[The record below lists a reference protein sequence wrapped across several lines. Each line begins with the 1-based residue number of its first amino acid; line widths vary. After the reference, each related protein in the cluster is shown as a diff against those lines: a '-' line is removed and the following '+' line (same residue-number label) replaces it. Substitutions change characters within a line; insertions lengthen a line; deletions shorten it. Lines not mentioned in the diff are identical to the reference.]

1 MSRNFI
7 SVIQICDS
15 SKSKSV
21 WTSRNV
27 ECDDS
32 DPCTYNDFCQT
43 DGLCEGVLLSCN
55 LPCES
60 CDGTNVCQVEGCVI
74 DGACGCLVDGE
85 CYADGAEN
93 PANQCQFCHTGNS
106 RTAWTDYADGK
117 ECNDSDPC
125 TRDDAC
131 HFQIQSAVCSGTD
144 FSSEAACTE
153 VSPCVKETYC
163 DGTECRPVY
172 YASDRQCY
180 ANADKCDY
188 PDLYCSGNHAECR
201 YCVDE
206 GACTSVTPANSPKP
220 VRGVDL
226 RYATTF
232 VYKTGTSEYL
242 DVVYAPNGKGYLML
256 TSASTIRIRFQNY
269 TVPCDDVAFHWQ
281 IVRTAD
287 DVVVY
292 SQVDEAGSDG
302 TLDVEAVDQLSL
314 DNGAVYRIVVDVR
327 NVRNVSSVDESNNVL
342 VDVTAPLMGD
352 VYDGSAVEGDRDYQT
367 STTTITAHWDP
378 DALVDD
384 ESGMNTSSYEMA
396 VGTTA
401 GGTDVSDYGYS
412 DVSSATVNSLNLVD
426 GVTYYVTLKVS
437 NLAGLVSTGSSDGV
451 TVDVTE
457 PVPGTLTIVAS
468 TTDPSQIDYIVNRT
482 SQIVAYLSDCQD
494 PESGILETKYRVCV
508 RKVTESTDTTCND
521 DRVYTCSDSLSCF
534 MDIELDVYED
544 NEILDDDVLISGYY
558 YTVVLQVTNGAGAV
572 VTLSSNAVLVDYSSP
587 TVGTV
592 LDGTSDP
599 EADFQAD
606 NASLHSRWSGIK
618 DEQSALDYCQLAVFK
633 NFGFADEQI
642 VSPFEVV
649 PTEGETT
656 VTNLVLYTGTR
667 YYSVVKCYNKAGLF
681 SLSSSDGVLIDA
693 FPPTPTE
700 IKDIRYEEKLADVNT
715 DSDFQ
720 TSLDGIKT
728 KWKVFSAASGL
739 DVCSWSLNDGD
750 WKDIPPYNATH
761 VLTMQLSVGDLYV
774 AAVQCTS
781 FSGLTTM
788 VKSDGITADST
799 APFAGTVIDL
809 CPDFC
814 GVDDDVSYTSSVD
827 VLRFRWHNFG
837 DAESGIASYAWNY
850 DEACDGFFLLPGFR
864 NIPDGQTEAVGNVT
878 LVQNTVYCV
887 TVRATNRAGMTID
900 AHSNGILVDHTPPD
914 EVAAMDGTSPTTDI
928 DSQTDSTSITFTWS
942 LITDAESY
950 ILELQVGLGTV
961 PNDCDVVPMT
971 PVGNVTTAYTFDNLD
986 LVVGLVYFSKVCA
999 TNGARLKTCV
1009 HTDGILIDDPPPID
1023 DTGVEI
1029 GFVPPPI
1036 YYQAN
1041 ETHLSAYWYK
1051 YPASVDVGHFAMGI
1065 GTSYESSDVMDFVGV
1080 GANVSHGAN
1089 VFLDTGI
1096 PYYAL
1101 VKFFDSSGEE
1111 LDTRSSYGVV
1121 VDVTPPIVPATS
1133 VQFRFSDETII
1144 EARWD
1149 DFVETETFV
1158 RYYKWAVGT
1167 TLCGAEVH
1175 TYTNVGLQKTATR
1188 QVEFVSGITY
1198 YVAVAALNAAGLTSK
1213 ACSDGVLYDDSPP
1226 VAGSVRDGSEAGKD
1240 IDYERNE
1247 ITIAANWDAFVDGES
1262 GVTRCFVGIG
1272 TSRVVDDK
1280 VPFVEVSPNVT
1291 EYEFVHVALEFGR
1304 TFYSLVK
1311 CTNGVDLTTVGSS
1324 DGVVFDDTPP
1334 IAGTVATLQYQSSS
1348 SKLEATWKD
1357 FRDAESFVDRCAW
1370 AIGTEKNHE
1379 QVQNFQS
1386 VYLNEK
1392 AVATGLSLRT
1402 DISYIVTVQ
1411 CVNGARQ
1418 WASASSDGLIIDMSP
1433 PDGGQV
1439 YDGAEG
1445 DIDWHDSTIGIDSHW
1460 SDFSDPESGI
1470 VQYKWFLGT
1479 YAGGCEV
1486 ASVLN
1491 LPPDSTLYSCQQ
1503 CVFLAGMRYYI
1514 TVIAVNGAGLK
1525 MSNASD
1531 GFVVDLTEPN
1541 SGVLSDPKWLTNDW
1555 LQFTWTGGDDYESGP
1570 PQCVLVAV
1578 GSEGT
1583 LTQNQLQNSS
1593 NQVVFVE
1600 RTSLPEAD
1608 VLTLSINCTDRAGLS
1623 SASPIIAVDA
1633 SPPIPGAIYLLYYD
1647 ALSITIRW
1655 DNFYDPDSVLTT
1667 MTLRFSTA
1675 FFNDSVSTSASDTQY
1690 TYHASKAVGVIGNVY
1705 DVSASAR
1712 SAVGLQSPS
1721 VVDIFNFSH
1730 PQSSLDFNYCCDI
1743 ELSVPSNTT
1752 IRTRWNWRCGLND
1765 ESTRL
1770 GYRYRYSIGTVPD
1783 GSQILD
1789 FTDVGIAREALCDD
1803 CELIQGAYYYVALH
1817 ASSDNFQT
1825 FSSRQ
1830 SSPFLIDV
1838 TPPVSS
1844 GPVQDGLNGDKDYYE
1859 FDETF
1864 AATWVGVHDPE
1875 TSIKYCNA
1883 SVLEKSGGTVLWNMN
1898 AIPYASVSGDHLPW
1912 THAHAYRTRF
1922 VCVSGGGLSAAKES
1936 DGFTVDATP
1945 PTVGRVAMAILS
1957 EVRLL
1962 VNISGTWSGFND
1974 AESRIAFYSW
1984 SLVESSETYA
1994 DKLFVFVGTETSF
2007 TATVNLTRGQW
2018 YEIVVRAT
2026 NGAGLQTHG
2035 SSPATVY
2042 DLTAPIGSFVNDGSM
2057 TDDVDYVTSA
2067 SGFESS
2073 WGEMSDPETKIV
2085 ECFWY
2090 VGREPNGSSVLSPR
2104 AVAVG
2109 AGSGQCDDC
2118 VLSSGV
2124 RYYST
2129 LSCYNEAGLQG
2140 ILSSDGVLVDV
2151 TPPVAGRVYSGNAQS
2166 LRMQYR
2172 SNLHV
2177 INCSWEAFT
2186 DKESGISTY
2195 TVCLGKMKGTCD
2207 MAVAEGLSSD
2217 VSLWTFSGLELVDKE
2232 YYFCTVTAQNR
2243 AGLNATASS
2252 DGVKIDLTKPVAGT
2266 VIDSS
2271 DGKSSCRSDNATTI
2285 ATWSHFSDVESG
2297 IVEYEWG
2304 VGTVAGS
2311 DDVLPFDSVGLK
2323 ESATSNA
2330 TMPVGM
2336 VYVSVRA
2343 TNGAG
2348 LTVVGV
2354 SDGKRV
2360 YEFGHVPSSC
2370 VLFES

>member
-1 MSRNFI
+1 M
-7 SVIQICDS
+7 
-15 SKSKSV
+15 
-21 WTSRNV
+21 
-27 ECDDS
+27 
-32 DPCTYNDFCQT
+32 
-43 DGLCEGVLLSCN
+43 
-55 LPCES
+55 
-60 CDGTNVCQVEGCVI
+60 I

-125 TRDDAC
+125 TRDDKC
-131 HFQIQSAVCSGTD
+131 HFQIQSAICSGID
-144 FSSEAACTE
+144 FSSESACME

-172 YASDRQCY
+172 YATDRQCY

-188 PDLYCSGNHAECR
+188 PDLFCSGNHAECR
-201 YCVDE
+201 YCVNE

-226 RYATTF
+226 RYAATF

-242 DVVYAPNGKGYLML
+242 DVVYAPNGNGYLML
-256 TSASTIRIRFQNY
+256 TSASTIQIRFQNY
-269 TVPCDDVAFHWQ
+269 TVPCDDVTFHWR
-281 IVRTAD
+281 IVRTVD

-292 SQVDEAGSDG
+292 SQVDEASSDG
-302 TLDVEAVDQLSL
+302 TLDVEAVDKLSL
-314 DNGAVYRIVVDVR
+314 DNGAVYRIVVDAR
-327 NVRNVSSVDESNNVL
+327 NVRNVSSIDESENIL
-342 VDVTAPLMGD
+342 VDTTAPLMGD

-378 DALVDD
+378 DALLDD
-384 ESGMNTSSYEMA
+384 ESGMDTSSYEIA

-401 GGTDVSDYGYS
+401 GGTDVSDYVYAN
-412 DVSSATVNSLNLVD
+412 VSSATVDGLNLND
-426 GVTYYVTLKVS
+426 GVTYYVTLKVA
-437 NLAGLVSTGSSDGV
+437 NLAGLVSTASSDGV

-457 PVPGTLTIVAS
+457 PVPGTLAIVAS
-468 TTDPSQIDYIVNRT
+468 TMDPSQIDYIANRT
-482 SQIVAYLSDCQD
+482 NRIDAYLSDCQD
-494 PESGILETKYRVCV
+494 PESGILETEYRVCV
-508 RKVTESTDTTCND
+508 RKVTETTDTACND
-521 DRVYTCSDSLSCF
+521 DRVYTCSDPLSCF
-534 MDIELDVYED
+534 MDIELDVYKD
-544 NEILDDDVLISGYY
+544 SEILDEDALMSGYY
-558 YTVVLQVTNGAGAV
+558 YTVILQVTNGAGAA
-572 VTLSSNAVLVDYSSP
+572 VTLSSNAVLVDYSAP

-606 NASLHSRWSGIK
+606 NTSLHARWSGIK
-618 DEQSALDYCQLAVFK
+618 DEQSTLDYCQLAVFK
-633 NFGFADEQI
+633 NFGLPGEKI
-642 VSPFEVV
+642 VSPFEDV

-681 SLSSSDGVLIDA
+681 SHSSSDGVFIDA

-700 IKDIRYEEKLADVNT
+700 IKDIRYEENLADVNA
-715 DSDFQ
+715 DADFQ

-750 WKDIPPYNATH
+750 WTQIPPYNATH
-761 VLTMQLSVGDLYV
+761 VLTIQLNEGDLYV

-781 FSGLTTM
+781 FSGLTTT
-788 VKSDGITADST
+788 VKSDGITPDST
-799 APFAGTVIDL
+799 GPIAGVVVDL

-814 GVDDDVSYTSSVD
+814 GVDDDISYTSSVD
-827 VLRFRWHNFG
+827 VLRFRWDGFG
-837 DAESGIASYAWNY
+837 DDESGIASYAWNY
-850 DEACDGFFLLPGFR
+850 DETCAGFFLLAEFR
-864 NIPDGQTEAVGNVT
+864 EVPEGQTEVIGNVT

-887 TVRATNRAGMTID
+887 AVRATNGAGLKID
-900 AHSNGILVDHTPPD
+900 AQSDGFRVDHTPPD
-914 EVAAMDGTSPTTDI
+914 EVAAMDGTSPTADI
-928 DSQTDSTSITFTWS
+928 DSQTESTSITFTWS

-950 ILELQVGLGTV
+950 ILELEVGLGTA
-961 PNDCDVVPMT
+961 PNEDDVVPLT
-971 PVGNVTTAYTFDNLD
+971 PLGNATTTYTFDSLD
-986 LVVGLVYFSKVCA
+986 LVVGQVYFSKVCA
-999 TNGARLKTCV
+999 TNGARLTTCV
-1009 HTDGILIDDPPPID
+1009 HTDGILIDEPPPVG

-1029 GFVPPPI
+1029 GVVPPPI
-1036 YYQAN
+1036 HYQAN
-1041 ETHLSAYWYK
+1041 ETHLFAYWYK
-1051 YPASVDVGHFAMGI
+1051 YPASTIVGHFAMGI
-1065 GTSYESSDVMDFVGV
+1065 GTSDQDPDVMDYVDVGT
-1080 GANVSHGAN
+1080 NVSYDTDVSLQAGA
-1089 VFLDTGI
+1089 T
-1096 PYYAL
+1096 YYAL
-1101 VKFFDSSGEE
+1101 VKLFDLSGGEKE
-1111 LDTRSSYGVV
+1111 TTPSYGVV
-1121 VDVTPPIVPATS
+1121 VDNTPPIAPAT
-1133 VQFRFSDETII
+1133 VQLRILSEMII
-1144 EARWD
+1144 EASWD
-1149 DFVETETFV
+1149 DFAEDESFV

-1167 TLCGAEVH
+1167 SPCGAEVH
-1175 TYTNVGLQKTATR
+1175 PYTNVGQQTTANR
-1188 QVEFVSGITY
+1188 QIEFVSGLTY
-1198 YVAVAALNAAGLTSK
+1198 YVAVSALNAAGLTSK

-1226 VAGSVRDGSEAGKD
+1226 VAGNVRDGWETGKD
-1240 IDYERNE
+1240 IDYETKE
-1247 ITIAANWDAFVDGES
+1247 MTIAANWDSFVDGDS

-1272 TSRVVDDK
+1272 TSRVLADK
-1280 VPFVEVSPNVT
+1280 SPFVEVSPSVT
-1291 EYEFVHVALEFGR
+1291 LYEFVGVALEPGK
-1304 TFYSLVK
+1304 TFYALVN
-1311 CTNGVDLTTVGSS
+1311 CTNGVGMAILGSS
-1324 DGVVFDDTPP
+1324 DGVVVDDTPP
-1334 IAGTVATLQYQSSS
+1334 VAGTVTTLRYQSSS
-1348 SKLEATWKD
+1348 SELQAWWKN
-1357 FRDAESFVDRCAW
+1357 FSDAESFVYVCDW
-1370 AIGTEKNHE
+1370 AIGTEENPE
-1379 QVQNFQS
+1379 QVQKFQS
-1386 VYLNEK
+1386 VFLNEK
-1392 AVATGLSLRT
+1392 AVANGLSLST
-1402 DISYIVTVQ
+1402 GVSYIVTVQ
-1411 CVNGARQ
+1411 CSNGAGLS
-1418 WASASSDGLIIDMSP
+1418 ASASSDGLIVDVSS
-1433 PDGGQV
+1433 PDGGNV

-1491 LPPDSTLYSCQQ
+1491 LPPDSTSYSCEQ

-1514 TVIAVNGAGLK
+1514 TVVAVNGAGLK

-1541 SGVLSDPKWLTNDW
+1541 SGILSDAKWATNDW

-1570 PQCVLVAV
+1570 PQCVLVAI
-1578 GSEGT
+1578 GSEGA
-1583 LTQNQLQNSS
+1583 LTQNPLQSNT

-1608 VLTLSINCTDRAGLS
+1608 VLTLSINCTDQAGMS
-1623 SASPIIAVDA
+1623 SASPIITVDA
-1633 SPPIPGAIYLLYYD
+1633 SPPIQGAVYLLYYD
-1647 ALSITIRW
+1647 AFSITIRW
-1655 DNFYDPDSVLTT
+1655 DHFYDPESALTT
-1667 MTLRFSTA
+1667 MTFRFSTA
-1675 FFNDSVSTSASDTQY
+1675 FFNESVSTSASDTQY
-1690 TYHASKAVGVIGNVY
+1690 TYRAPNAVGVIGNVY

-1721 VVDIFNFSH
+1721 VVETFNFSH

-1743 ELSVPSNTT
+1743 ELSLPSNTT

-1789 FTDVGIAREALCDD
+1789 FTNVGTAREALCDD
-1803 CELIQGAYYYVALH
+1803 CELIQAADYYVTLH
-1817 ASSDNFQT
+1817 ASSDDFQT
-1825 FSSRQ
+1825 YSSRQ
-1830 SSPFLIDV
+1830 SSPFLIDL

-1844 GPVQDGLNGDKDYYE
+1844 EPVQDGLQGDKDYYE
-1859 FDETF
+1859 YNETF

-1883 SVLEKSGGTVLWNMN
+1883 SVLEKSGETVVWNMDE
-1898 AIPYASVSGDHLPW
+1898 IPLATVSGVHLPW
-1912 THAHAYRTRF
+1912 IHAHTYRTRF
-1922 VCVSGGGLSAAKES
+1922 LCVSGGGLWAAKES

-1945 PTVGRVAMAILS
+1945 PTVGRVAMAILNGWRS
-1957 EVRLL
+1957 FANV
-1962 VNISGTWSGFND
+1962 SATWSGFND

-1984 SLVESSETYA
+1984 SLVETSKQYVDEF
-1994 DKLFVFVGTETSF
+1994 FVFVGTETSF
-2007 TATVNLTRGQW
+2007 TAVVNLTKGHW

-2026 NGAGLQTHG
+2026 NGAGLQSHG
-2035 SSPATVY
+2035 SSSPTVY
-2042 DLTAPIGSFVNDGSM
+2042 DLTAPVGSYVNDGNLKN
-2057 TDDVDYVTSA
+2057 DVDYLTS
-2067 SGFESS
+2067 SRGFESS
-2073 WGEMSDPETKIV
+2073 WGEMIDPQTRIV

-2090 VGREPNGSSVLSPR
+2090 VGRAPNSSSVLSPR

-2140 ILSSDGVLVDV
+2140 FLSSDGVLVDV
-2151 TPPVAGRVYSGNAQS
+2151 SPPVAGRVYSGNARS
-2166 LRMQYR
+2166 LHMQYR
-2172 SNLHV
+2172 SNLLAT
-2177 INCSWEAFT
+2177 NCSWENFT
-2186 DKESGISTY
+2186 DKESGISMY

-2207 MAVAEGLSSD
+2207 VAVAQGLTSNI
-2217 VSLWTFSGLELVDKE
+2217 SLWTFSGLELVDKE

-2252 DGVKIDLTKPVAGT
+2252 EGVKIDLTKPIAGT

-2271 DGKSSCRSDNATTI
+2271 DGKSACRSDNATTI
-2285 ATWSHFSDVESG
+2285 ASWSHFSDVESG

-2304 VGTVAGS
+2304 VGTAAGS
-2311 DDVLPFDSVGLK
+2311 DDVLPFDSVGLS

-2354 SDGKRV
+2354 SEGKLV
-2360 YEFGHVPSSC
+2360 YEFGHVPPSC
-2370 VLFES
+2370 VLFESY